1 MRMIMTKLWENNKK
15 RYLSNEKPPI
25 LHVNCRN
32 SDLKLKKQ
40 SNMPKL
46 HRTDELGTPLS
57 FFEIYFD
64 YTSVTQIVQLTKPY
78 GQQEKGDCSFEKG

>member
-1 MRMIMTKLWENNKK
+1 
-15 RYLSNEKPPI
+15 
-25 LHVNCRN
+25 
-32 SDLKLKKQ
+32 
-40 SNMPKL
+40 MPKL
-46 HRTDELGTPLS
+46 HRTDELGTPSS